1 MIDLGSDTLEHRH
14 FAGTLCL
21 HGRWNVA
28 VQITSAHMKIIL
40 IILGSLLG
48 AALLGFLALVVL
60 ARARRNRQ
68 GSSAEAAAQP
78 MTAAEFAEFVSRIPG
93 HAEKHR
99 EMAKGIFDTDLDYS
113 AESIAKLDQIVRD
126 GWPKEP
132 PAMLEPVVLGF
143 GSYLGETMRHLHGGD
158 WCYNEDLGVH
168 LDLAGKD
175 IKVFPFN
182 KVRKRFLNGE
192 EDSLE
197 FFYKVI
203 RSELEKLETGGTV

>member
-1 MIDLGSDTLEHRH
+1 
-14 FAGTLCL
+14 
-21 HGRWNVA
+21 
-28 VQITSAHMKIIL
+28 MKIILIIL

-60 ARARRNRQ
+60 ARARRSRH
-68 GSSAEAAAQP
+68 GSSAEAPAQS
-78 MTAAEFAEFVSRIPG
+78 MTDAEFAEFVSRIPG
-93 HAEKHR
+93 HAEKH
-99 EMAKGIFDTDLDYS
+99 TDLDYS

-168 LDLAGKD
+168 LDVAGKD